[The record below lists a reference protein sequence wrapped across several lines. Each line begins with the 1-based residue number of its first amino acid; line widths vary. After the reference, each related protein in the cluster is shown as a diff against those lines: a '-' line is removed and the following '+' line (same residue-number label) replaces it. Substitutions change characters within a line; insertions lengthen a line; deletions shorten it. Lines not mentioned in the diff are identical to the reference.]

1 MEIEVPEAQ
10 HVDVNDTPE
19 QFQVGSWLVA
29 DFDGQYF
36 VGQVRR
42 AELNGEV
49 LVSYLHQV
57 VGRLNRYSWP
67 CQKTLTKRHWRT
79 FSCRWWRHRVQPG
92 RETKAVANGCA

>member
-10 HVDVNDTPE
+10 HVEVNDTPE

-36 VGQVRR
+36 VLPVRR
-42 AELNGEV
+42 AELNGAV

-57 VGRLNRYSWP
+57 VGRLNRTPGP

-79 FSCRWWRHRVQPG
+79 FSCRWWRHRVQPW
-92 RETKAVANGCA
+92 A